1 MIHLFEH
8 RIIDSGRLPLFG
20 FFVAFIVTFVL
31 TRVNVRLIRA
41 DVRWWFRNVKAGD
54 VHIHHVVFGVVLMLV
69 GGVAS
74 LAVPDGRVGLDLA
87 AAVVF
92 GMGSALVLD
101 EFALILHLSDVYWT
115 EKGRASVDAVF
126 VAIAVT
132 GLLLLGV
139 NPLGLESS
147 PVPAVPGIQIELIS
161 GFYVA
166 SLAINLVLAVFT
178 LLKGKIWT
186 GLIGLFVP
194 ALLIVGAVRVAR
206 PGSPWSRWRY
216 AADSRKYARAVH
228 REKRI
233 RRPLIRGKIWVQE
246 FIAGRHDLIPPELR
260 NRRPATERARRRR
273 LARTRRRTAARAQ
286 RRAAS
291 RVRTRTTARLRT
303 RRAKAAGTGT
313 PRNPR
318 LRLGHMRTPR
328 TPDPR
333 PEQPPA
339 PPPHPKPDHA
349 GTDDHAGSDGRAGS
363 GGEAGGAETGGA
375 VVGPRARSWA
385 RGGRRGGGARGKIGR
400 VRAERAKRAAAER
413 GG

>member
-8 RIIDSGRLPLFG
+8 RIVDTGRLPLFG

-69 GGVAS
+69 GGVAG
-74 LAVPDGRVGLDLA
+74 LAVPDGRVGFDLA

-147 PVPAVPGIQIELIS
+147 PLPSIPGVRIELVS

-166 SLAINLVLAVFT
+166 SLAVNLVLAVLT

-206 PGSPWSRWRY
+206 PGSPWSRWWY
-216 AADSRKYARAVH
+216 DVDSRKYGRAAH

-233 RRPLIRGKIWVQE
+233 RRPIIRGKIWVQE

-260 NRRPATERARRRR
+260 HRRATSERVRRRKAVRARRRAA
-273 LARTRRRTAARAQ
+273 ARVDGHAVTRVGTRTAARL
-286 RRAAS
+286 
-291 RVRTRTTARLRT
+291 RV
-303 RRAKAAGTGT
+303 RRAKAARADAPR

-318 LRLGHMRTPR
+318 LRLGHVRTPR
-328 TPDPR
+328 TPDGR
-333 PEQPPA
+333 P
-339 PPPHPKPDHA
+339 
-349 GTDDHAGSDGRAGS
+349 GTDGPDTGRPDRGHA
-363 GGEAGGAETGGA
+363 EQ
-375 VVGPRARSWA
+375 GPR
-385 RGGRRGGGARGKIGR
+385 
-400 VRAERAKRAAAER
+400 
-413 GG
+413 